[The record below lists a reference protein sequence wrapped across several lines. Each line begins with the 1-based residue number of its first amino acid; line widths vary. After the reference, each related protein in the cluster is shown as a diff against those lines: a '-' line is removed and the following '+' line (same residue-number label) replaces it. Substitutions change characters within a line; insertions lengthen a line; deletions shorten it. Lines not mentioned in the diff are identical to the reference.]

1 MSEDRLKELLAEIA
15 EEEREARE
23 IRRRMAN
30 WDFIKSQPPRIRAA
44 LEYYVETGDIR
55 RASRIAGMNLS
66 KFRKLLR
73 EASIPVV
80 V

>member
-1 MSEDRLKELLAEIA
+1 MHGEEIINEII

-30 WDFIKSQPPRIRAA
+30 WDFINKQPPRIREA
-44 LEYYVETGDIR
+44 LKYYIEKGDIR
-55 RASRIAGMNLS
+55 LASKLAGLGIEE
-66 KFRKLLR
+66 FRELLR
-73 EASIPVV
+73 KSRIPVV

>member
-1 MSEDRLKELLAEIA
+1 MYGEEIINEII

-30 WDFIKSQPPRIRAA
+30 WDFINKQPPRIREA
-44 LEYYVETGDIR
+44 LKYYIEKGDIR
-55 RASRIAGMNLS
+55 LASKLAGLGIEE
-66 KFRKLLR
+66 FRELLR
-73 EASIPVV
+73 KSRIPVV